1 MRICYFGAFDPQYA
15 RNNLLR
21 AALADAGIEV
31 VICNVPR
38 NWPTWRKAPA
48 LVRRYLPLVRRCDL
62 ILVAEFG
69 QALVPLGWLLG
80 RLTGKPVAFDFLISL
95 YQANVEERRLY
106 APDSRQARRYH
117 HLDRVAMSLPDCVLV
132 QTHAFRD
139 YTVRTFGIDPAS
151 LRVMPLGVNTDL
163 FHPLKSRPPSADRL
177 TVLYFGSYIPNHG
190 VDVILRAAA
199 YLADDPR
206 FLFRFVG
213 EGEGKPAAQSLADSL
228 SLSNVEFLPRLPF
241 SDLPLAIAQADIVL
255 GVFGDTSQ
263 ARAHLANKVIQGL
276 AMRKLVVAGDTLSN
290 REFLTDGKHLILTP
304 LGDPPALAGALRR
317 VAALPA
323 NSRNQIAAAGY
334 QCFTEHFSHHAI
346 GKQLAAIFSEML
358 AG

>member
-21 AALADAGIEV
+21 AALADAGSEV

-48 LVRRYLPLVRRCDL
+48 LIRRYLPLVRRCDL

-80 RLTGKPVAFDFLISL
+80 RLTGKPLVFDFLISL

-106 APDSRQARRYH
+106 APNSRQARRYRQ
-117 HLDRVAMSLPDCVLV
+117 LDRVAASLPNRVLV
-132 QTHAFRD
+132 QTRSFRD
-139 YTVRTFGIDPAS
+139 YAVRTFDIDPIA
-151 LRVMPLGVNTDL
+151 LRFVPLGVNTDL
-163 FHPLKSRPPSADRL
+163 FHPLELPPPASERL
-177 TVLYFGSYIPNHG
+177 IVLYFGSYIPNHG
-190 VDVILRAAA
+190 VDVILNAAA

-206 FLFRFVG
+206 FLFRFIG

-228 SLSNVEFLPRLPF
+228 DLPNVEFQPRLPF
-241 SDLPLAIAQADIVL
+241 ADLPQAIAQADIVL
-255 GVFGDTSQ
+255 GVFGDTPQ
-263 ARAHLANKVIQGL
+263 AQVLLANKVIQGL

-290 REFLTDGKHLILTP
+290 REFFTDGEHLILTP
-304 LGDPPALAGALRR
+304 LADPTALAEALRR
-317 VAALPA
+317 AAALPSERRA
-323 NSRNQIAAAGY
+323 QVASAGY
-334 QCFTEHFSHHAI
+334 ERFTEHFTHHAI
-346 GKQLAAIFSEML
+346 GQQLSGIFSEML
-358 AG
+358 D